1 MTDVVA
7 TNKMPHAVIFT
18 KEAITQIQRMHSM
31 VREIRGV
38 YGESHPVT
46 TEAQSSFTNSLVTVL
61 SLGGTITKDGEMVL
75 GYNTFGFAF
84 GMVAHYKDVPEDIA
98 VLAPNAP
105 RPVSFSVNS

>member
-1 MTDVVA
+1 
-7 TNKMPHAVIFT
+7 
-18 KEAITQIQRMHSM
+18 
-31 VREIRGV
+31 
-38 YGESHPVT
+38 
-46 TEAQSSFTNSLVTVL
+46 
-61 SLGGTITKDGEMVL
+61 MVL